1 MPNSGLRRHVFQTF
15 FHLFCLR
22 RQNFA
27 CGAKICCLRR
37 LASPLG
43 NSTQKSVSN
52 TGGVPISNM
61 ANKAAK
67 KMPQKPVYEDDDL
80 DSEDGDDFDSEE
92 MDYDD
97 DDGMMGYP
105 QAPQIGRKFFG
116 HKVSQ
121 KQPARISVPE
131 EPWRLV
137 VMRASLGEA
146 GAPDGVRV
154 VVKVD
159 VDGTSVVIA
168 HLRGGEVESLALG
181 G

>member
-1 MPNSGLRRHVFQTF
+1 MEHDQSQQFWLFPSFMHRQEPFHPLVGSIFGL
-15 FHLFCLR
+15 
-22 RQNFA
+22 
-27 CGAKICCLRR
+27 
-37 LASPLG
+37 
-43 NSTQKSVSN
+43 STQTWTHELRSWPNQKK
-52 TGGVPISNM
+52 ILM
-61 ANKAAK
+61 AGKR
-67 KMPQKPVYEDDDL
+67 KMPQKPVFEDADL
-80 DSEDGDDFDSEE
+80 DSEEEEDFDSEE
-92 MDYDD
+92 MDDYDD

-116 HKVSQ
+116 HKISQ

-159 VDGTSVVIA
+159 VDGTSIVIA